1 MRKLLLIVA
10 LALITALTFSE
21 NLSAQGKN
29 QLNLGVGF
37 SDWGVPLYI
46 GIDHYVSNDVT
57 LGGEFSYRSGYREYY
72 KDQYYDR
79 NVMGFSG
86 NANYHF
92 NTILEIPRTWD
103 LYAGINVGFYVW
115 NKYDTY
121 HGNNNSGLGLGG
133 QIGGRYYLSNK
144 VGLNLEFGGG
154 NAFRGGK
161 VGLTI
166 KI

>member
-10 LALITALTFSE
+10 VALISTLTFSK
-21 NLSAQGKN
+21 NLSAQDT

-46 GIDHYVSNDVT
+46 GFDHYVSNDVT
-57 LGGEFSYRSGYREYY
+57 LGGEFSYRDYRENWNNR
-72 KDQYYDR
+72 YYDR
-79 NVMGFSG
+79 NIMGFSG

-92 NTILEIPRTWD
+92 NRVLEIPREWD
-103 LYAGINVGFYVW
+103 LYAGLNVGFYLW
-115 NKYDTY
+115 NSLDNYE
-121 HGNNNSGLGLGG
+121 GNHSSGLGLGG

-154 NAFRGGK
+154 NAFSGGK

>member
-1 MRKLLLIVA
+1 MRKLLLIVV
-10 LALITALTFSE
+10 LALISGLTFSE

-37 SDWGVPLYI
+37 SNWGVPLYI
-46 GIDHYVSNDVT
+46 GIDHYVSTDVT
-57 LGGEFSYRSGYREYY
+57 LGGEFSYRGYREHW
-72 KDQYYDR
+72 KDNDYYDR

-92 NTILEIPRTWD
+92 NTVLEIPRTWD
-103 LYAGINVGFYVW
+103 LYAGLNVGFYVW
-115 NKYDTY
+115 NSIDNYYGD
-121 HGNNNSGLGLGG
+121 NNSGLGLGG

>member
-1 MRKLLLIVA
+1 MKKLLLIVA
-10 LALITALTFSE
+10 LALITGLTFSQ
-21 NLSAQGKN
+21 NLSAQGDT

-37 SDWGVPLYI
+37 SNFGLPLYI

-57 LGGEFSYRSGYREYY
+57 LGGEFSYRSGYNEYWDGR
-72 KDQYYDR
+72 KYDR

-92 NTILEIPRTWD
+92 NRILEIPRTWD
-103 LYAGINVGFYVW
+103 FYAGLNVGFYVW

-121 HGNNNSGLGLGG
+121 RGDNTSGLGLGG
-133 QIGGRYYLSNK
+133 QIGGRYFLSNK

-154 NAFRGGK
+154 NAFSGGK
-161 VGLTI
+161 FGLTI